1 MLLPNALNKVN
12 KNLLIKLSQSGV
24 RKMMKDLEQTLY
36 DTDFSKDTDLK
47 SRLAARLFGSAS
59 SSKVRSIAYRQL
71 TDEETELVN
80 AAQGIWVD
88 DKDKNL
94 F

>member
-1 MLLPNALNKVN
+1 
-12 KNLLIKLSQSGV
+12 
-24 RKMMKDLEQTLY
+24 MMKDLEQTLY

-59 SSKVRSIAYRQL
+59 SSKVSSIAYRQL

>member
-1 MLLPNALNKVN
+1 
-12 KNLLIKLSQSGV
+12 
-24 RKMMKDLEQTLY
+24 MMKDLEQTLY

-59 SSKVRSIAYRQL
+59 SSKVRPISYRQL
-71 TDEETELVN
+71 SDEETELVN
-80 AAQGIWVD
+80 AAQGIWD
-88 DKDKNL
+88 ENRDKNKDL